1 MDALAAALP
10 PRAALDRARL
20 SRDPRFDGRF
30 FVAVTSTG
38 VYCRPICPAP
48 SPRRAHVRY
57 YPTAAAAAGAG
68 YRPCLRCRPEAAPGT
83 PAWIGTS
90 AVVRRAL
97 ALLDEGALDEGS
109 VEALAARVGIGPRQL
124 HRLFVA
130 HVGAAPLAVA
140 QTRRLHFAKTLL
152 DETDLPV
159 TQVAFAS
166 GFRSLRRFNDAF
178 RRAFSRPPSALRR
191 LRRAGAA
198 PAPGAVALRLAFRPP
213 YDLDAVLAFLGARAI
228 PGVERI
234 EQTAYARTIAVQ
246 PRPAAVRVSR
256 APGRNE
262 LLLRVHGAPPTALLA
277 VTSHARRVFDLGAD
291 PAAVAAV
298 LRRDP
303 LLAPLVRRRPGLR
316 IPGAWETFECA
327 VRAILGQQV
336 SVSAGRTLAARLV
349 ERAGVPLERPID
361 GLTRVFPS
369 PQALAGA
376 DLSGLGLTAARAR
389 TIATLARAVAD
400 GRLDLGGS
408 PDAVRAALVEICGV
422 GAWTAEYVALRA
434 LGEPDAFPAGDL
446 VLRRAAG
453 GGRALAERELAARAA
468 AWRPWRGYAAFHLW
482 GAGAPRPRRRSARR
496 GSE

>member
-1 MDALAAALP
+1 MDALAPALP

-48 SPRRAHVRY
+48 SPRQAHVRY

-68 YRPCLRCRPEAAPGT
+68 YRPCLRCRPESAPGT

-97 ALLDEGALDEGS
+97 ALVDEGAMDGS
-109 VEALAARVGIGPRQL
+109 SVDALAARVGIGPRQL

-159 TQVAFAS
+159 TEVAFAS

-178 RRAFSRPPSALRR
+178 RRAFSRPPTGVRR
-191 LRRAGAA
+191 LRRSDA
-198 PAPGAVALRLAFRPP
+198 PPLPGGVALRLAFRPP
-213 YDLDAVLAFLGARAI
+213 YDLEALLAFLGARAI
-228 PGVERI
+228 PGVERV
-234 EQTAYARTIAVQ
+234 EASAYARTIAAASG
-246 PRPAAVRVSR
+246 PAAVRLSGV
-256 APGRNE
+256 PGRNE
-262 LLLRVHGAPPTALLA
+262 LLLLVHEAPAAALLA
-277 VTSHARRVFDLGAD
+277 ITSHARRVFDLGAD

-298 LRRDP
+298 LRKDP
-303 LLAPLVRRRPGLR
+303 LLAPLARRRPGLR
-316 IPGAWETFECA
+316 VPGVWDPFECA

-336 SVSAGRTLAARLV
+336 SVAAARTLAARLV
-349 ERAGVPLERPID
+349 ERAGSRLERPID
-361 GLTRVFPS
+361 GLARVFPS
-369 PQALAGA
+369 PRALAGA
-376 DLSGLGLTAARAR
+376 DLAGLGITRARAR
-389 TIATLARAVAD
+389 TIAALAHAVAD

-408 PDAVRAALVEICGV
+408 PDAVRAALVELPGV

-453 GGRALAERELAARAA
+453 GSRALAPHALAARAE

-482 GAGAPRPRRRSARR
+482 GAAAPRPRRRSSRR